1 MLCSTPAYRQ
11 SAVLPSWSCLS
22 TALCSPKGC
31 LEQLLATRSQCSAGI
46 LQVVYIIDA
55 ESSLNSQIPSFIYI
69 YIYIKNLF
77 IIVPF
82 LSWDRFPHI
91 LSQRQHASASKG
103 ENGSLCSQMR
113 GWVSA
118 RAHWSIKSHLQAVQL
133 ALVILTSAT
142 LAKERKHTSKLR
154 DGNSMWMKHTQDSS
168 SYSLEELQLSRCPWT
183 FWFGRWC
190 GACLC
195 WRGYICSLQQASS
208 TAVSW
213 APNSRPK

>member
-1 MLCSTPAYRQ
+1 M
-11 SAVLPSWSCLS
+11 VLPLYCPVFTQGLPGTVVGHQIAMLS
-22 TALCSPKGC
+22 RYFTG
-31 LEQLLATRSQCSAGI
+31 
-46 LQVVYIIDA
+46 
-55 ESSLNSQIPSFIYI
+55 SLYYWCRKFIRLPDTIFKIYI
-69 YIYIKNLF
+69 YIYNLF

-82 LSWDRFPHI
+82 LSCDPFPHI

-133 ALVILTSAT
+133 ALVILTSTT
-142 LAKERKHTSKLR
+142 LAKERKHTSELTDR
-154 DGNSMWMKHTQDSS
+154 NSMWMKHAQDSS
-168 SYSLEELQLSRCPWT
+168 SYSLEELQLSRCLWT

-195 WRGYICSLQQASS
+195 WRGYICSLQ
-208 TAVSW
+208 
-213 APNSRPK
+213 